1 MPTLGITGGVATGKS
16 TFRRLLLD
24 LIDAD
29 FFDADACAREL
40 LDSNET
46 IREQVLEKISREAY
60 TSSGAANRPLLREI
74 IYSDIAKK
82 KTLEGILHPAIRERW
97 SSLAKSEP
105 SERLFVV
112 DIPLLFETRAESLFD
127 QVVVVGA
134 SERTQIRRMVEQR
147 SLSEDLARKILA
159 SQWSLHVKMRGATHV
174 VWNDS
179 GLPLLESQA
188 DLLAAYLRH
197 KYD

>member
-16 TFRRLLLD
+16 TFRRLLLER
-24 LIDAD
+24 IDAD

-40 LDSNET
+40 LDSNEA
-46 IREQVLEKISREAY
+46 IREQVLEKVSRDAY
-60 TSSGAANRPLLREI
+60 TSSGAPNRPLLREI
-74 IYSDIAKK
+74 IYNDIAKK

-97 SSLAKSEP
+97 STRAQEP
-105 SERLFVV
+105 ASRLFVV
-112 DIPLLFETRAESLFD
+112 DIPLLFETRAENLFD
-127 QVVVVGA
+127 HVVVVAA
-134 SERTQIRRMVEQR
+134 SERTQIQRLIEQR

-159 SQWSLHVKMRGATHV
+159 SQWSLHIKMRGATHV

-179 GLPLLESQA
+179 GLPLLEAQA

-197 KYD
+197 TYA

>member
-1 MPTLGITGGVATGKS
+1 MPTLGITGGIATGKS
-16 TFRRLLLD
+16 SFRRLLLER
-24 LIDAD
+24 IDAD

-40 LDSNET
+40 LDSNEV
-46 IREQVLEKISREAY
+46 IREQVLEKISPEAY
-60 TSSGAANRPLLREI
+60 TSSGAPNRPLLREI

-97 SSLAKSEP
+97 SSRAKHAVD
-105 SERLFVV
+105 RVFVV

-127 QVVVVGA
+127 VVVVVGA
-134 SERTQIRRMVEQR
+134 SERTQIRRMIELR

-174 VWNDS
+174 VWNDA
-179 GLPLLESQA
+179 GLSLLEAQA
-188 DLLAAYLRH
+188 DLFASYLRL

>member
-1 MPTLGITGGVATGKS
+1 M
-16 TFRRLLLD
+16 
-24 LIDAD
+24 
-29 FFDADACAREL
+29 
-40 LDSNET
+40 
-46 IREQVLEKISREAY
+46 LEKVSPEAY
-60 TSSGAANRPLLREI
+60 SPAGAPNRPLLREI

-97 SSLAKSEP
+97 SSRAKQAAD
-105 SERLFVV
+105 RLFVV

-127 QVVVVGA
+127 LVVVVAA
-134 SERTQIRRMVEQR
+134 SERTQIQRMTELR

-159 SQWSLHVKMRGATHV
+159 SQWSLHIKMRGATHV

-179 GLPLLESQA
+179 GPSLLESQA
-188 DLLAAYLRH
+188 DLFASYLRF

>member
-16 TFRRLLLD
+16 TFRRLLLER
-24 LIDAD
+24 IDAD

-40 LDSNET
+40 LDSNEA
-46 IREQVLEKISREAY
+46 IREQVLEKISRDAY
-60 TSSGAANRPLLREI
+60 TSSGAPNRPLLREI
-74 IYSDIAKK
+74 IYNDIAKK

-97 SSLAKSEP
+97 STRAQEP
-105 SERLFVV
+105 ASRLFVV
-112 DIPLLFETRAESLFD
+112 DIPLLFETRAENLFD
-127 QVVVVGA
+127 HVVVVAA
-134 SERTQIRRMVEQR
+134 SERTQIQRLIEQR

-159 SQWSLHVKMRGATHV
+159 SQWSLHIKMRGATHV

-179 GLPLLESQA
+179 GLPLLEAQA

-197 KYD
+197 TYA